1 MVLVLQITQNERD
14 EELMETLRSYFG
26 NGGIDRVSSTSSAL
40 NFKISSFSFIYEKI
54 IPFFRQHPIIGVKS
68 EDFYDWVKVAEL
80 MKNNKHR
87 TPEGLDQIR
96 KIKEGMNKGR
106 YLEDS

>member
-14 EELMETLRSYFG
+14 KELLETIRSYFG
-26 NGGIDRVSSTSSAL
+26 NGGIERVSSTSSAL

-68 EDFYDWVKVAEL
+68 EDFFDWVKVAEL
-80 MKNNKHR
+80 MKDNKHC
-87 TPEGLDQIR
+87 TSEGLDQIR
-96 KIKEGMNKGR
+96 QIKEGMNKGR
-106 YLEDS
+106 NLDDS

>member
-1 MVLVLQITQNERD
+1 
-14 EELMETLRSYFG
+14 
-26 NGGIDRVSSTSSAL
+26 
-40 NFKISSFSFIYEKI
+40 
-54 IPFFRQHPIIGVKS
+54 
-68 EDFYDWVKVAEL
+68 